1 MSFFESHNPKF
12 DVPVVIRVFSGRQVL
27 QVPEYPAQWP
37 VYCVVLYVFWSA
49 KPVGALCHKTGKL
62 SSHDSPT
69 IDDLNFRLFRVSGRY
84 LLHTSAV
91 RHDLMEFFEDPKNWG
106 EMEVK
111 VGRAWTIDE
120 LRIKSN
126 TDLHKLWYIL
136 LKERN
141 MLLTMEH
148 ECNDKMETFPNPER
162 IDKVDISMEN
172 LEAVV
177 RERNRAYHLL
187 ETGEIG
193 EAQSETVI
201 NAFGL
206 EEVRHQKEHLIPKE
220 EQPEVE
226 EPHVDLKI
234 KQEFMKKYREKELNE
249 RRKEKN
255 RNRNHVMRLL
265 QRFPNTD
272 LKVLAEHYPDVD
284 IQKLI
289 DTDQIRGHYSPN
301 SKS

>member
-1 MSFFESHNPKF
+1 
-12 DVPVVIRVFSGRQVL
+12 
-27 QVPEYPAQWP
+27 
-37 VYCVVLYVFWSA
+37 
-49 KPVGALCHKTGKL
+49 
-62 SSHDSPT
+62 
-69 IDDLNFRLFRVSGRY
+69 
-84 LLHTSAV
+84 
-91 RHDLMEFFEDPKNWG
+91 MEFFEEPKNWG

-111 VGRAWTIDE
+111 CGRAWNIDE

-148 ECNDKMETFPNPER
+148 ECNEKMELFPNPER
-162 IDKVDISMEN
+162 LDKVDISMEN

-187 ETGEIG
+187 ETGETG
-193 EAQSETVI
+193 EVRSETKI

-206 EEVRHQKEHLIPKE
+206 EEVVHQKEYLIRKE
-220 EQPEVE
+220 DQPVVE
-226 EPHVDLKI
+226 EPEVDMKLR
-234 KQEFMKKYREKELNE
+234 QDFMRKYREKELNE

-265 QRFPNTD
+265 RIFPNTD
-272 LKVLAEHYPDVD
+272 LKVLAAQYPDVD

-289 DTDQIRGHYSPN
+289 DTDQVRGHYVPN

>member
-1 MSFFESHNPKF
+1 M
-12 DVPVVIRVFSGRQVL
+12 
-27 QVPEYPAQWP
+27 
-37 VYCVVLYVFWSA
+37 
-49 KPVGALCHKTGKL
+49 LCHNDGKFIHSCILFNSRAAASGKL
-62 SSHDSPT
+62 
-69 IDDLNFRLFRVSGRY
+69 F
-84 LLHTSAV
+84 LHTTAV
-91 RHDLMEFFEDPKNWG
+91 RNDLMEFFDDPKNWG

-111 VGRAWTIDE
+111 CGRAWTVDE
-120 LRIKSN
+120 LRIRSN

-141 MLLTMEH
+141 MLMTMEH

-162 IDKVDISMEN
+162 LDKVDISMEN

-187 ETGEIG
+187 ETGEVG
-193 EAQSETVI
+193 EALSETKP

-206 EEVRHQKEHLIPKE
+206 EEVRHQAEHLIPKDQ
-220 EQPEVE
+220 QPVVE
-226 EPHVDLKI
+226 EVKVEMKI
-234 KQEFMKKYREKELNE
+234 KQDFMRKMREKELNE
-249 RRKEKN
+249 RRKERN

-272 LKVLAEHYPDVD
+272 LRVLSEQYPDVD

-289 DTDQIRGHYSPN
+289 DSDKVRGHYVPN
-301 SKS
+301 SSSS

>member
-1 MSFFESHNPKF
+1 MP
-12 DVPVVIRVFSGRQVL
+12 
-27 QVPEYPAQWP
+27 
-37 VYCVVLYVFWSA
+37 
-49 KPVGALCHKTGKL
+49 CHSTGKL
-62 SSHDSPT
+62 LSHISVAISINAP
-69 IDDLNFRLFRVSGRY
+69 LCRLPGKC
-84 LLHTSAV
+84 LHTTAV
-91 RHDLMEFFEDPKNWG
+91 RNDLMEFFEDPKNWG

-111 VGRAWTIDE
+111 CGRAWTVDE

-141 MLLTMEH
+141 MLLTMEL
-148 ECNDKMETFPNPER
+148 ECNEKMEMFPNPER
-162 IDKVDISMEN
+162 LDKVDISMEN

-187 ETGEIG
+187 EIGETGE
-193 EAQSETVI
+193 ARSETRD

-206 EEVRHQKEHLIPKE
+206 EEVVHQSEHLIPKE
-220 EQPEVE
+220 EQPEVV
-226 EPHVDLKI
+226 EPVVDMKI
-234 KQEFMKKYREKELNE
+234 KQEFMRKVREKELNE

-265 QRFPNTD
+265 QRFPDTD
-272 LKVLAEHYPDVD
+272 LKVLAEQYPDVN

-289 DTDQIRGHYSPN
+289 DSDMIRGHYVPN
-301 SKS
+301 SSKS

>member
-1 MSFFESHNPKF
+1 M
-12 DVPVVIRVFSGRQVL
+12 
-27 QVPEYPAQWP
+27 
-37 VYCVVLYVFWSA
+37 
-49 KPVGALCHKTGKL
+49 
-62 SSHDSPT
+62 
-69 IDDLNFRLFRVSGRY
+69 
-84 LLHTSAV
+84 LLHTTAV
-91 RHDLMEFFEDPKNWG
+91 RNDLMEFFDDPKNWG

-111 VGRAWTIDE
+111 VGRSWSVDE

-141 MLLTMEH
+141 MLMTMEH
-148 ECNDKMETFPNPER
+148 ECNDKMETFANPER
-162 IDKVDISMEN
+162 LDKVDISMEN

-187 ETGEIG
+187 ETGVTG
-193 EAQSETVI
+193 EAQAETVT

-206 EEVRHQKEHLIPKE
+206 EEVRHQQEHLIPKE
-220 EQPEVE
+220 QQPEVE
-226 EPHVDLKI
+226 EPHVDLKF
-234 KQEFMKKYREKELNE
+234 KQEFMRKYREKELNE
-249 RRKEKN
+249 RRKERN

-272 LKVLAEHYPDVD
+272 LKVLAEHYPDVN

-289 DTDQIRGHYSPN
+289 DNDMIRGHYVPN
-301 SKS
+301 SNKA